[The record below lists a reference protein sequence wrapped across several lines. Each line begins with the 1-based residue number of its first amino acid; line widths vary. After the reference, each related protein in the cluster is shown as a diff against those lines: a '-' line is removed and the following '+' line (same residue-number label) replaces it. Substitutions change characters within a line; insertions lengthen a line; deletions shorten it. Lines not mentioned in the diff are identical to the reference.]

1 MYLLREFPDEIDT
14 RVPRFVHLPRY
25 VAREHRRVPDPP
37 AFLFYEHIEIETRAQ
52 VECLIQYLY
61 TCITLATQT
70 AFDGV
75 PVLTENGTYMTC
87 QDIIDTLIYWTTVS
101 IGFFYDNF
109 TQVNDELFLV
119 LQLLKRARD
128 DERFDH
134 GGASLRF
141 SILNQLRESL
151 QSAM

>member
-1 MYLLREFPDEIDT
+1 MYLPREYPDEIDT

-25 VAREHRRVPDPP
+25 VAQALRRVPDPP
-37 AFLFYEHIEIETRAQ
+37 AFLFYEHLEIETRAQ
-52 VECLIQYLY
+52 VECLIRYIH

-75 PVLTENGTYMTC
+75 PVRSEGGAYMTC
-87 QDIIDTLIYWTTVS
+87 HDIIETLIFWITVS
-101 IGFFYDNF
+101 IGFFDDNF
-109 TQVNDELFLV
+109 AHVNDELFLV
-119 LQLLKRARD
+119 LQLLKLARD
-128 DERFDH
+128 DDRVDR

>member
-1 MYLLREFPDEIDT
+1 MYLTREFPDEIDA

-25 VAREHRRVPDPP
+25 VARAHRRVPDPP

-75 PVLTENGTYMTC
+75 PVRSENGAYMTC

-101 IGFFYDNF
+101 IGFFDENF

>member
-1 MYLLREFPDEIDT
+1 MYLRREYPDEIDA
-14 RVPRFVHLPRY
+14 RVPRFVYLPRY
-25 VAREHRRVPDPP
+25 VAQALRRVPNPP
-37 AFLFYEHIEIETRAQ
+37 AFLFYDHIEIETRAQ
-52 VECLIQYLY
+52 VECLIRYIH

-75 PVLTENGTYMTC
+75 SVRSESGAYMTFH
-87 QDIIDTLIYWTTVS
+87 DIVETLIFWITVS
-101 IGFFYDNF
+101 MGFFDDNF
-109 TQVNDELFLV
+109 THVNDELFIV

-128 DERFDH
+128 DDRFDH

>member
-1 MYLLREFPDEIDT
+1 MYLLREFPDEIDA

-25 VAREHRRVPDPP
+25 VARAHRRVPDPP
-37 AFLFYEHIEIETRAQ
+37 GFLFYDHIEIETRAQ
-52 VECLIQYLY
+52 VECLIRYLY

-75 PVLTENGTYMTC
+75 PVRSENGAYMTC
-87 QDIIDTLIYWTTVS
+87 QDIIELLIYWTAVS
-101 IGFFYDNF
+101 IGFFDDNF